1 MSRDPFNSENL
12 QTMFAHQELESMEG
26 KLFDWDKYKGEGK
39 SQKSNNKEKIMEM
52 VEAGKLTQEQASEKL
67 RAIKEKKEQSK

>member
-1 MSRDPFNSENL
+1 MVAAGKLTQKQADKK
-12 QTMFAHQELESMEG
+12 LESMEG
-26 KLFDWDKYKGEGK
+26 KLFDWDKYKGEDK

-52 VEAGKLTQEQASEKL
+52 VEAGKLTQEQANEKL